1 MKKEIQTFKHEQFG
15 EIRTMVDEKGEP
27 WFVGKDVARRL
38 GYINPEKALR
48 VHVDD
53 EDKGVNEMG
62 TPGGTQKV
70 TFINESGLY
79 SLVLASKLPQAKAFK
94 RWVTSEVLP
103 QIRKTGGYI
112 PLKDQDG
119 RELSD
124 LEIMCRA
131 MEIMQKSI
139 EQKEQLIADLQPKA
153 DYADEVL
160 DYIDCM
166 TMTQVAKG
174 EGMTVHELTHLLLQ
188 KGIIYCQSGCYMLY
202 AKYADKGLAAYR
214 THSHRDLFGSMRT
227 NIYLVWTERGRKF
240 IHEII
245 NHDYDDDYDHDDD
258 LNVSPGIQ
266 VDLEIK
272 PMNQ

>member
-1 MKKEIQTFKHEQFG
+1 MKTEIQIFKNEQFG

-38 GYINPEKALR
+38 GYINHRKALR
-48 VHVDD
+48 DHVDE
-53 EDKGVNEMG
+53 EDRKDGVTIRDSIGRDQEA
-62 TPGGTQKV
+62 

-79 SLVLASKLPQAKAFK
+79 SLILASKLPQAKAFK

-112 PLKDQDG
+112 PLKDQEG

-131 MEIMQKSI
+131 MMIMKKSI

-153 DYADEVL
+153 DYVDEVL
-160 DYIDCM
+160 DSVDCL

-174 EGMTVHELTHLLLQ
+174 LGMTVHDLTTRLLQ
-188 KGIIYCQSGCYMLY
+188 DGIIYLQSNQYMLY
-202 AKYADKGLAAYR
+202 APYARRGLAATR
-214 THSHRDLFGSMRT
+214 THTHRDLFGT
-227 NIYLVWTERGRKF
+227 VHTHTYLVWTEKGKKF

-245 NHDYDDDYDHDDD
+245 
-258 LNVSPGIQ
+258 S
-266 VDLEIK
+266 K
-272 PMNQ
+272 K

>member
-1 MKKEIQTFKHEQFG
+1 MKTEIQTFKHEQFG

-119 RELSD
+119 QELSD

-153 DYADEVL
+153 DYVDEVL
-160 DYIDCM
+160 DSVDCL

-174 EGMTVHELTHLLLQ
+174 LGMTVHDLTTRLLQ
-188 KGIIYCQSGCYMLY
+188 DGIIYEQSGQYMLY
-202 AKYADKGLAAYR
+202 APYARRGLATCR
-214 THSHRDLFGSMRT
+214 THTHRDLMGT
-227 NIYLVWTERGRKF
+227 VHTHTYLVWTERGKQF
-240 IHEII
+240 IH
-245 NHDYDDDYDHDDD
+245 DHI
-258 LNVSPGIQ
+258 G
-266 VDLEIK
+266 K
-272 PMNQ
+272 

>member
-1 MKKEIQTFKHEQFG
+1 MKTEIQTFKHEQFG

-79 SLVLASKLPQAKAFK
+79 SLVLSSKLPQAKAFK
-94 RWVTSEVLP
+94 RWVTAEVLP

-153 DYADEVL
+153 DYVDEVL
-160 DYIDCM
+160 DSVDCL

-174 EGMTVHELTHLLLQ
+174 LGMTVHDLTTRLLQ
-188 KGIIYCQSGCYMLY
+188 DGIIYEQSGQYMLY
-202 AKYADKGLAAYR
+202 APYARRGLATCR
-214 THSHRDLFGSMRT
+214 THTHRDLMGT
-227 NIYLVWTERGRKF
+227 VHTHTYLVWTERGKQF
-240 IHEII
+240 IH
-245 NHDYDDDYDHDDD
+245 DHI
-258 LNVSPGIQ
+258 G
-266 VDLEIK
+266 K
-272 PMNQ
+272 

>member
-1 MKKEIQTFKHEQFG
+1 MKTEIKTFKNEQFG

-38 GYINPEKALR
+38 GYINHRKALR
-48 VHVDD
+48 DHVDE
-53 EDKGVNEMG
+53 EDRKDGVTIRDSIGRDQE
-62 TPGGTQKV
+62 V

-79 SLVLASKLPQAKAFK
+79 SLVLSSKLPQAKAFK

-112 PLKDQDG
+112 PLKDQEG
-119 RELSD
+119 RELTD

-153 DYADEVL
+153 DYVDEVL
-160 DYIDCM
+160 DSVDCL

-174 EGMTVHELTHLLLQ
+174 LGMTVHDLTTRLLQ
-188 KGIIYCQSGCYMLY
+188 DGIIYEQSGQYMLY
-202 AKYADKGLAAYR
+202 APYARRGLATCR
-214 THSHRDLFGSMRT
+214 THTHRDLFGT
-227 NIYLVWTERGRKF
+227 VHTHTYLVWTEKGKKF
-240 IHEII
+240 ITEHMAP
-245 NHDYDDDYDHDDD
+245 
-258 LNVSPGIQ
+258 L
-266 VDLEIK
+266 
-272 PMNQ
+272 

>member
-1 MKKEIQTFKHEQFG
+1 MKTEIQTFKHEQFG

-112 PLKDQDG
+112 PLKDQEG

-153 DYADEVL
+153 DYVDEVL
-160 DYIDCM
+160 DSVDCL

-174 EGMTVHELTHLLLQ
+174 LGMTVHDLTTRLLQ
-188 KGIIYCQSGCYMLY
+188 DGIIYEQSGQYMLY
-202 AKYADKGLAAYR
+202 APYARRGLATCR
-214 THSHRDLFGSMRT
+214 THTHRDLMGT
-227 NIYLVWTERGRKF
+227 VHTHTYLVWTEKGKQFITEQYRK
-240 IHEII
+240 
-245 NHDYDDDYDHDDD
+245 
-258 LNVSPGIQ
+258 
-266 VDLEIK
+266 
-272 PMNQ
+272 

>member
-1 MKKEIQTFKHEQFG
+1 MKTEIQTFKHEQFG

-53 EDKGVNEMG
+53 EDKGVSEMG

-94 RWVTSEVLP
+94 RWVTAEVLP

-112 PLKDQDG
+112 PVKDQEG
-119 RELSD
+119 RELTD

-153 DYADEVL
+153 DYVDEVL
-160 DYIDCM
+160 DSVDCL

-174 EGMTVHELTHLLLQ
+174 LGMTVHDLTTRLLQ
-188 KGIIYCQSGCYMLY
+188 DGIIYEQSGQYMLY
-202 AKYADKGLAAYR
+202 APYARRGLATCR
-214 THSHRDLFGSMRT
+214 THTHRDLMGT
-227 NIYLVWTERGRKF
+227 VHTHTYLVWTERGKQF
-240 IHEII
+240 IH
-245 NHDYDDDYDHDDD
+245 DHI
-258 LNVSPGIQ
+258 G
-266 VDLEIK
+266 K
-272 PMNQ
+272 